1 MLSLWLITESMLWIP
16 IMASFLAGPTSLFH
30 SQDAQYFQLVSRSKN
45 HYAVSSL
52 HTRVMGMWQDYIAD
66 LFVCWEPYISGFE
79 IPKDSTWTNY
89 GIVSLLSCD
98 WREFLSLHSASL
110 NTTSSLAA
118 GSMDLD
124 NDLILHSQKDIH
136 ALGINKG
143 WNCFSI
149 LMMNWGLWF
158 ALNDTHGS
166 LLCVWLHSLYQTAKK
181 KIEIPISII
190 SYLWFQIFIYQ
201 Y

>member
-1 MLSLWLITESMLWIP
+1 MLALRLIRESMLWIP
-16 IMASFLAGPTSLFH
+16 IMTSFLAGPMSLFH
-30 SQDAQYFQLVSRSKN
+30 RQDAQYYQLFSRSKI

-52 HTRVMGMWQDYIAD
+52 HTRVMVMWQDYRTD
-66 LFVCWEPYISGFE
+66 LFVCWESYISNFE

-89 GIVSLLSCD
+89 GTVSLLSCD
-98 WREFLSLHSASL
+98 QREFLSLHSASL

-124 NDLILHSQKDIH
+124 NYLILHSQKDIH
-136 ALGINKG
+136 ALGRNKG

-158 ALNDTHGS
+158 A
-166 LLCVWLHSLYQTAKK
+166 
-181 KIEIPISII
+181 
-190 SYLWFQIFIYQ
+190 
-201 Y
+201 